1 MKPIIVYDLVAENSI
16 GCILSIP
23 ESTTTIS
30 DMLIIEDES
39 FDQIKHQLVFRV
51 SVKPIIL

>member
-1 MKPIIVYDLVAENSI
+1 MKPIIVYDLVAGNSI

-30 DMLIIEDES
+30 DVLIIEDES